1 MPKAEIE
8 DIVGVSQESFFK
20 AITSYES
27 YPKIVDGFKK
37 ISVARQGTGKA
48 RITYH
53 FGVLLKTVSYTLDV
67 TEDPVTH
74 SMSWKLVDSDVFS
87 KNEGKWTLNPEGAN
101 KTKVKYELEAEFKIA
116 VPEMILNKL
125 LKSTMPMMLK
135 NFEKFAKEA

>member
-8 DIVGVSQESFFK
+8 DIVNVGLEPFFK

-37 ISVARQGTGKA
+37 ISVARKGPGEA

-67 TEDPVTH
+67 KEDAANN
-74 SMSWKLVDSDVFS
+74 SMSWTLVDSDVFS
-87 KNEGKWTLNPEGAN
+87 KNEGKWTLTQQDG

-125 LKSTMPMMLK
+125 LKSTMPMMIR
-135 NFEKFAKEA
+135 NFEKFASAL